1 MKKLLYVLL
10 VVIALVGV
18 TGCGG
23 KEVKKEPV
31 KVELTSENFEE
42 YFTINAQ
49 VSDFNVDEKK
59 SILGTDYVGYANL
72 KVTII
77 PKKSFTTEGVS
88 LVGKVAYTGLCW
100 AGNTDYFS
108 VDVDLNGSGEY
119 QKTVTTGACPIF
131 RPETPNIGGFYG
143 KTETDLDDGEFF
155 ARDKKFVITKLEG
168 SVIVEQ

>member
-10 VVIALVGV
+10 VMVALFGV
-18 TGCGG
+18 TGCGS
-23 KEVKKEPV
+23 EPKKEPV
-31 KVELTSENFEE
+31 KTALTSENFEE

-59 SILGTDYVGYANL
+59 TILGTDYVGYANL
-72 KVTII
+72 KVTIM
-77 PKKSFTTEGVS
+77 PKKSFTTEGVR
-88 LVGKVAYTGLCW
+88 LVGKVGYTGLCW

-108 VDVDLNGSGEY
+108 VDVDLNGNGEY
-119 QKTVTTGACPIF
+119 QKTVTTGNCPIW

-155 ARDKKFVITKLEG
+155 AREKKFVITKLEG
-168 SVIVEQ
+168 SVIE